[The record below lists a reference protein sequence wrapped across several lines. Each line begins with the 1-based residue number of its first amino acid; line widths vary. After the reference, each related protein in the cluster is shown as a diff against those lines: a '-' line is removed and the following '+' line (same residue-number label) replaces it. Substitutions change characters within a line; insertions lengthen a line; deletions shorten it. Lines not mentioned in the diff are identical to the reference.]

1 MLFSSFKWNNGK
13 EISPYVPAS
22 ASLSF
27 EKMEHA
33 LGSAEN
39 MFLLP
44 LLGRQMLARLQRIY
58 DGRGSAVSD
67 TKKLEDQAL
76 DIAKRAEAT
85 IAFWWHFDALNL
97 RVTDQG
103 FQRQQSDDWSPA
115 FKYQED
121 RLRANFKRQGF
132 NSLDALV
139 DFLADN
145 ISTFDE
151 FQHSDAYVKRQ
162 HATVKNREEAEQYV
176 SLGHSTIAF
185 LRLEQEFTMAS
196 GAELQAAMGADMYD
210 RYREWMA
217 NPATY
222 PPTYDVTLDK
232 LRTLCVPVVVFA
244 AAKRLLERTGTYT
257 DRGLYF
263 EAVVS
268 AAAQNNQTSTPASE
282 RQIGDRL
289 GHANRDLQHAQST
302 LKSFLRRHYTD
313 IFSDDPGNVIRDN
326 DDHAGFF
333 AM

>member
-1 MLFSSFKWNNGK
+1 M
-13 EISPYVPAS
+13 PAS

-58 DGRGSAVSD
+58 DGRGSEVPD

-103 FQRQQSDDWSPA
+103 FQRQQSEDWSPA

-210 RYREWMA
+210 RYSEWMA

-268 AAAQNNQTSTPASE
+268 AAQNNQTSTPASE

-326 DDHAGFF
+326 DDHTGFF

>member
-27 EKMEHA
+27 DKVEHA

-39 MFLLP
+39 MFLLT

-58 DGRGSAVSD
+58 DGRGSSD
-67 TKKLEDQAL
+67 TETKKTEDQAL
-76 DIAKRAEAT
+76 EIAQRAEAT
-85 IAFWWHFDALNL
+85 LAFWWHFDALNL
-97 RVTDQG
+97 RVSDQG

-121 RLRANFKRQGF
+121 RMRENFKQQGF
-132 NSLDALV
+132 NALDALV
-139 DFLADN
+139 DFLSHN
-145 ISTFDE
+145 ISVFDE

-162 HATVKNREEAEQYV
+162 HATVKNREEAERYV

-196 GAELQAAMGADMYD
+196 GSELQAAMGADMYEK
-210 RYREWMA
+210 YCSWMA
-217 NPATY
+217 NPSTY
-222 PPTYDVTLDK
+222 PGTEVSLEQ
-232 LRTLCVPVVVFA
+232 LRKECVPVVVFA

-257 DRGLYF
+257 ERGLYF

-268 AAAQNNQTSTPASE
+268 AAQTNQTTTPASE

-289 GHANRDLQHAQST
+289 GHINRDLQHAQSI
-302 LKSFLRRHYTD
+302 LKSFLRHHFDD
-313 IFSDDPGNVIRDN
+313 IYSDDPGNIIRNN
-326 DDHAGFF
+326 DDHTGFF